1 MDYGL
6 ESTVFMFPKCS
17 KMVCK
22 DITIVNDESFNITL
36 VNTTGER
43 IMLDPM
49 NGLVKIT
56 GNSVYYRVL
65 PLCSIIEWTVYATSH

>member
-6 ESTVFMFPKCS
+6 ESTVFKFPSCN
-17 KMVCK
+17 KMDCK
-22 DITIVNDESFNITL
+22 NITIVNDESFNITL
-36 VNTTGER
+36 VNTTGKR

-56 GNSVYYRVL
+56 GKSVYYRVL
-65 PLCSIIEWTVYATSH
+65 PLCSIIEWTVYTTPH